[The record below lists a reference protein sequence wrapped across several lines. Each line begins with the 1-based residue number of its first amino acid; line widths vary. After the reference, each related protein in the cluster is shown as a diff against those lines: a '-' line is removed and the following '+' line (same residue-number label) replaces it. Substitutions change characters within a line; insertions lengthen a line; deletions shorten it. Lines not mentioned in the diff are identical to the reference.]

1 MLGNNVDGAYAEYV
15 LAPKHSAFTLP
26 EEIPLEEGAIIAD
39 ATTTPYHAVVNRGK
53 VSPGNNVVVFGSGG
67 IGANVVQMAAI
78 LGARV
83 VAVDLSDEKLE
94 WAKKLGAADTI
105 NPAGEERID
114 KKIRKMTGGGADVA
128 FECIGLPETQEQ
140 AFASTR
146 NGGRLVLVG
155 YSPKTMT
162 LNSGRVMYRE
172 MDVVG
177 SLGCR
182 SADYPRVI
190 EMVRQGKAQAA
201 ELVTARYK
209 LDDINDAFDGL
220 RSGKGLRSIVTP

>member
-1 MLGNNVDGAYAEYV
+1 
-15 LAPKHSAFTLP
+15 
-26 EEIPLEEGAIIAD
+26 
-39 ATTTPYHAVVNRGK
+39 
-53 VSPGNNVVVFGSGG
+53 
-67 IGANVVQMAAI
+67 
-78 LGARV
+78 
-83 VAVDLSDEKLE
+83 
-94 WAKKLGAADTI
+94 
-105 NPAGEERID
+105 
-114 KKIRKMTGGGADVA
+114 
-128 FECIGLPETQEQ
+128 
-140 AFASTR
+140 
-146 NGGRLVLVG
+146 
-155 YSPKTMT
+155 
-162 LNSGRVMYRE
+162 MYRE